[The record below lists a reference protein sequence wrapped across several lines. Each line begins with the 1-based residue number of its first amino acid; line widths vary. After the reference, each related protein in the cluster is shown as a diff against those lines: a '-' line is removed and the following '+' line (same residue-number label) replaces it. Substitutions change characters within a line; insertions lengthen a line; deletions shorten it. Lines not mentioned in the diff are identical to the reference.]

1 MPEEIPEGLA
11 GARYKG
17 HGAGLREGMKY
28 YNTDGSL
35 RKDTEDKRALSLEP
49 GDEIMF
55 QDEDVYGKTLWHDP
69 NQNLP
74 SKYVGLGKVI
84 MDNPE
89 HAGKSDQELR
99 EIGYEWHAPRP
110 DVEPVEPLEVFL
122 RRRKKEEP
130 KEVPQSI
137 TIEQPPEEPD
147 PRDAMYQ
154 EIEDMQQRIGTV
166 EQESEAI

>member
-1 MPEEIPEGLA
+1 MPEIPEGFA

-17 HGAGLREGMKY
+17 YGTGLRKGIDY
-28 YNTDGSL
+28 RNTDGS
-35 RKDTEDKRALSLEP
+35 KRESLSLEP
-49 GDEIMF
+49 GDELLI

-69 NQNLP
+69 QGNRR
-74 SKYVGLGKVI
+74 SEYIGLGKVVK
-84 MDNPE
+84 PE

-130 KEVPQSI
+130 KEVLQSI
-137 TIEQPPEEPD
+137 TIEQPPD
-147 PRDAMYQ
+147 DAPAQ
-154 EIEDMQQRIGTV
+154 E
-166 EQESEAI
+166 ESEQL